1 MNCVG
6 KIRCNIKLWETF
18 KLRICTYLFI
28 QYMWSFSSGLTREQQ
43 SGDTEFKCLNIYV
56 TSADILC
63 FHCHWAVYC
72 LKNNNFV
79 TPSGIHSNVF
89 SIWEVLAEVLT
100 LRFLLSISIILSEP
114 SLEWWRDKVWKKI
127 SRFLYCNS
135 SLIHLCSVYWS
146 IYKLKTAV
154 TNYVSYDDLCR
165 LIL

>member
-1 MNCVG
+1 MNCVSENSIAIFNYGRHLSYTSVYICGLFHLG
-6 KIRCNIKLWETF
+6 KCKNSSRAMSSTNVWIFMCDECRYFVFSLPLSCVCF
-18 KLRICTYLFI
+18 
-28 QYMWSFSSGLTREQQ
+28 QY
-43 SGDTEFKCLNIYV
+43 
-56 TSADILC
+56 
-63 FHCHWAVYC
+63 
-72 LKNNNFV
+72 NNFV

-100 LRFLLSISIILSEP
+100 LRFLSSISIILSEP
-114 SLEWWRDKVWKKI
+114 SLEWWSNEVWKNKSHGSSI
-127 SRFLYCNS
+127 CNS